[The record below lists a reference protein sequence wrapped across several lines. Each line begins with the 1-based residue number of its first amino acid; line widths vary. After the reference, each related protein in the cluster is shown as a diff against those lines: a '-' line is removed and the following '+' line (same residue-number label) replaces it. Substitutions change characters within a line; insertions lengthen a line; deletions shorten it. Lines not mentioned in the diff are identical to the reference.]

1 MRATLRST
9 GFNGPRPDEG
19 CSTRTPTFGGIHMS
33 HLSSVLRLA
42 RPVLAIA
49 TLAACACAR
58 SNRADEAT
66 LADGAALRG
75 DRCNDSELMVV
86 ENHTG
91 YPVRVIAGEGH
102 VNAMPGSSEEITI
115 VQSGAVDT
123 IQWVRKDLHKVSF
136 DVQQPHFA
144 DGMRVPYRGLS
155 VRCVPR
161 G

>member
-1 MRATLRST
+1 
-9 GFNGPRPDEG
+9 
-19 CSTRTPTFGGIHMS
+19 MS
-33 HLSSVLRLA
+33 HFSSVLRLA

-102 VNAMPGSSEEITI
+102 VNAMPGSSEEITM

-144 DGMRVPYRGLS
+144 GGMRVPYRGLS
-155 VRCVPR
+155 VRCVSR